1 MLVQPDGHCI
11 GTIGGGRA
19 EAVLMNRA
27 LELLKSGAEHSM
39 LCYVNMA
46 GEESEEEGSCGGGV
60 IYVLLEPVFCR
71 KEM

>member
-1 MLVQPDGHCI
+1 MLVQPDGYCI

-46 GEESEEEGSCGGGV
+46 GEESEDAEAE
-60 IYVLLEPVFCR
+60 
-71 KEM
+71 